1 MNQQEHR
8 DLKRSEQAE
17 TEEEREDIMR
27 KAEETLARAGVGP
40 GEDRDRDRDRCR
52 RTEIWEAGPHQV
64 EANLQRRT
72 LRMLFSA
79 GLLA

>member
-1 MNQQEHR
+1 
-8 DLKRSEQAE
+8 
-17 TEEEREDIMR
+17 MR

-40 GEDRDRDRDRCR
+40 GEDRDRDRCR
-52 RTEIWEAGPHQV
+52 RTEIWGAGPHQV